1 MTTVSICFILVELPL
16 HKNTFFL
23 YLAKECKEDE
33 NGLKYEGTKSMSSS
47 GGPCLSWKHQL
58 VQRQFNTY
66 NSSMLK
72 ENYCR
77 NLDGHPSL
85 WCVTDTYYQNGL
97 DYFSFVCLDR
107 GYREPCDVPFC
118 AQGKDPNK
126 FCY

>member
-66 NSSMLK
+66 NNSMLK

-77 NLDGHPSL
+77 NPDGHRSL
-85 WCVTDTYYQNGL
+85 WCFTHQK
-97 DYFSFVCLDR
+97 
-107 GYREPCDVPFC
+107 GYSWFKWTCPVQGKREPCDVPFC
-118 AQGKDPNK
+118 VQGKNPNL